1 MTGLPLG
8 VPAGVYSELFLAVAV
23 LAAIL
28 EGLEELG
35 VSTLR
40 GVGAPLKGVFGSEGA
55 GELLFIDWPR
65 VISTPPLASDL
76 GDTKYV
82 SIPFGC
88 HT

>member
-1 MTGLPLG
+1 MALMLSSSFKHGGMTGLPLG

-40 GVGAPLKGVFGSEGA
+40 SML
-55 GELLFIDWPR
+55 D
-65 VISTPPLASDL
+65 
-76 GDTKYV
+76 
-82 SIPFGC
+82 
-88 HT
+88 

>member
-1 MTGLPLG
+1 M
-8 VPAGVYSELFLAVAV
+8 AV

-28 EGLEELG
+28 AGLEELG
-35 VSTLR
+35 VPTLK

-76 GDTKYV
+76 GDTKYIFLDV
-82 SIPFGC
+82 IFNVL
-88 HT
+88 HLIHEHFIRAILMLI